1 MKTLYLYII
10 LLFTFYA
17 SVAQQRATGVL
28 SGGIDIDADS
38 IEKDLKNDSL
48 SLICY
53 PGLPYAHHKKIYQ
66 DLFIKNGGNK
76 IKTVTISCFDVT
88 GQDTI
93 PVSSVSLKGRKL
105 RRKKSYVNINMDS
118 GGDSVTIHPLYK
130 KIVLGN
136 NNLPAGEYRIHLTVQ
151 YKDSVN
157 RKEYGRTVDSMLS
170 SGSGARRLFDEI
182 YSGQGSK
189 SLLGFSSA
197 RKQSPSRNNTPLVLK
212 KSSRKIDAALSA
224 KGFDVSYRDGEGKKL
239 VDVYCRE
246 RYIGY
251 YEIDLDEPIA
261 DKINER
267 KARLNNNITTEVNT
281 GLGNNKPVLSQLKEL
296 NREKKDREVT
306 GNISLTGNM
315 ASGQEE
321 YSQQENNFYEV
332 TGQME
337 IPIMNVPVLFEGYYT
352 SQDKSRIAKAG
363 YFRLHYDSEQAKTQL
378 MSLVSGYKNKYNRAS
393 SAGKSYQNIYGTYM
407 GRAAGEKDKLWG
419 ELVKETDLPDLE
431 RFKAD
436 TSGLYEA
443 ILLAG
448 EKKINNTLSQ
458 PGNPADSSMAV
469 EKAQETQQAAMERY
483 RKAAEKYQRIREL
496 EEKVQHYKNLLAQ
509 YRENNYYDSLMAYE
523 QLKDLDYTSMDDK
536 SYQQLSKAAGS
547 LLPPGDNKKFISGL
561 KSLDAGIFSK
571 QVSAYTINGQTI
583 KGVDIAYDLGVI
595 ETGFTYGRIEYVSRD
610 GFLDKYSGYSGRMS
624 FKPARGHRTG
634 IIYYGYTPGRRML
647 NEDAFFKD
655 VDVYM
660 PSFKNNPVHILSLTH
675 QGEINR
681 NIKLAAEAATSYRNF
696 DEFSKG
702 DMNISEKMSWRMDIE
717 GSIPHTVIDLQGGY
731 EHVGKQFEN
740 NTLPLNLSG
749 TDRYS
754 AGATGRFL
762 KNFLTLGI
770 QYNYLVQQNFAS
782 RSAHSKWGFDIKTTS
797 KRYPSASLSYR
808 PFTTFRSFAD
818 TLNLPQRPILGEVWL
833 GKLTYQLKKK
843 DYALRLT
850 AIYNRNTALVDT
862 MESNSN
868 VAQLNAIYTR
878 GKLNLLLCA
887 GQTRVNAASLSP
899 VHVKTNFVTVA
910 TTYNINPQWNLS
922 LGQDIGMQK
931 SGLSRYGANL
941 GVGYRFKNAPLS
953 VRTGFRY
960 NSYRLSEVQAW
971 KNIYAGLLDIN
982 WQFRFKMNDRI

>member
-1 MKTLYLYII
+1 MKPLYLYII
-10 LLFTFYA
+10 LLYTVNTA
-17 SVAQQRATGVL
+17 MAQGKDGQAL
-28 SGGIDIDADS
+28 SRGI
-38 IEKDLKNDSL
+38 LKRNTPARMHSKGDTL
-48 SLICY
+48 NSLICY

-76 IKTVTISCFDVT
+76 IKTVTIACFDVT

-93 PVSSVSLKGRKL
+93 QVSSVSIKGRKL
-105 RRKKSYVNINMDS
+105 RRKKSYININMDS
-118 GGDSVTIHPLYK
+118 GGDSVTVHSLYK
-130 KIVLGN
+130 KIISGN
-136 NNLPAGEYRIHLTVQ
+136 KGLPAGEYRIHLTVQ
-151 YKDSVN
+151 YRDSVA

-170 SGSGARRLFDEI
+170 AGSGAHQLFDRTF
-182 YSGQGSK
+182 SAHGNK
-189 SLLGFSSA
+189 SFLGFSSP

-212 KSSRKIDAALSA
+212 KSSRKIETALRA
-224 KGFDVSYRDGEGKKL
+224 KGFDVSYRDLEGKKL
-239 VDVYCRE
+239 ADVYCRE

-251 YEIDLDEPIA
+251 YEIDLAEPIA

-267 KARLNNNITTEVNT
+267 KARLNHNLTAGVNT
-281 GLGNNKPVLSQLKEL
+281 GLGNNKPVFSQLKEL
-296 NREKKDREVT
+296 NREKNDREVT

-337 IPIMNVPVLFEGYYT
+337 ISILNVPVLFEGYYT
-352 SQDKSRIAKAG
+352 SQDKSRIAKAS
-363 YFRLHYDSEQAKTQL
+363 YFRLHYDSEQAKSQL

-407 GRAAGEKDKLWG
+407 GRASGEKDKLWG
-419 ELVKETDLPDLE
+419 ELAMETGLADPGK
-431 RFKAD
+431 FKAD

-443 ILLAG
+443 ILSAG
-448 EKKINNTLSQ
+448 EKKMSTL
-458 PGNPADSSMAV
+458 PGNPADSIGAA
-469 EKAQETQQAAMERY
+469 EKALEARQAATERY
-483 RKAAEKYQRIREL
+483 RKAAEKYRRIREL

-523 QLKDLDYTSMDDK
+523 SLKDLDYGSMDDK
-536 SYQQLSKAAGS
+536 SYRQLSKAAGS

-583 KGVDIAYDLGVI
+583 KGVDVAYDLGVI

-610 GFLDKYSGYSGRMS
+610 GFLDKYSGYSGRVS

-702 DMNISEKMSWRMDIE
+702 DMNTAEKMSWRMDVE
-717 GSIPHTVIDLQGGY
+717 GSVPQTAIDLKGGY

-770 QYNYLVQQNFAS
+770 QYNYLVQQNFSS
-782 RSAHSKWGFDIKTTS
+782 RSAHSKWGFEIKTSS
-797 KRYPSASLSYR
+797 KRYPSASLSYK

-833 GKLTYQLKKK
+833 GKLTYQLKKE

-878 GKLNLLLCA
+878 GKLNLLLGA
-887 GQTRVNAASLSP
+887 GQTRVNASSLSP
-899 VHVKTNFVTVA
+899 VHGTTNFVTVA
-910 TTYNINPQWNLS
+910 ASYNINTQWNLS
-922 LGQDIGMQK
+922 LGQDVGTQK

-960 NSYRLSEVQAW
+960 NSYRVSEVQAW

-982 WQFRFKMNDRI
+982 WQFRFKMNERI